1 MAFSQCADCR
11 DKFGAGAEKHGKP
24 GFSIPSLEPEPNI
37 WIHHLTQAARTGD
50 VVLFSSRHATSNLTK
65 FFTNSS
71 WDHVGVVVKPT
82 PRRAYLVEWGGGLFA
97 TELVER
103 LSEYDLYDAR
113 EITWRHLKVASP
125 RSPFARHLGFHVC
138 RPRSYTHARPSS
150 FLCARS

>member
-11 DKFGAGAEKHGKP
+11 DKAGAEKKYSA
-24 GFSIPSLEPEPNI
+24 GFSIPAPPQI
-37 WIHHLTQAARTGD
+37 WIHHLTQAVRTGD
-50 VVLFSSRHATSNLTK
+50 VVLFSSKHAASNITK

-103 LSEYDLYDAR
+103 LSEYDQYDAR
-113 EITWRHLKVASP
+113 EIKWRHLKV
-125 RSPFARHLGFHVC
+125 
-138 RPRSYTHARPSS
+138 SYCP
-150 FLCARS
+150 